1 MGVKERNLKEMHVA
15 TRFHSHFLE
24 RILSFIYGNFQIIF
38 LFFFFFKQKL
48 TCGGRGFP
56 KRKVCVCKPAH
67 RTQKILFPLFFIAL
81 RVFAQVRLFTSRAFP
96 SWEMLPPVRWWR
108 RWWIVECGMWMD
120 TVTVDGSYSNIGEKW
135 GILVIFN
142 VPLFF

>member
-1 MGVKERNLKEMHVA
+1 MDVKERNLRDA
-15 TRFHSHFLE
+15 RSHLFPFSLLGEDLVFYLWKLPNYFLV
-24 RILSFIYGNFQIIF
+24 
-38 LFFFFFKQKL
+38 FFFFKQKL

>member
-1 MGVKERNLKEMHVA
+1 MDVKERNLKEMHVA

-96 SWEMLPPVRWWR
+96 SWEMLPPPYVGGGGGGLWN
-108 RWWIVECGMWMD
+108 VECGWILLLLME
-120 TVTVDGSYSNIGEKW
+120 VTPI
-135 GILVIFN
+135 
-142 VPLFF
+142 